1 MLCGTAAAKLFVL
14 HDTCFL
20 KNAKK
25 YGGITKNGKMMFI
38 YQAQKA
44 FNLWHNLTPNI
55 DDQLINYLYN
65 D

>member
-1 MLCGTAAAKLFVL
+1 M
-14 HDTCFL
+14 FL
-20 KNAKK
+20 
-25 YGGITKNGKMMFI
+25 

-44 FNLWHNLTPNI
+44 FNLWHNLTPSI